1 MHDCPMANQHRTKL
15 RGVRNV
21 DDQLWDDFE
30 KVADALD
37 SDRSAEIRRYIE
49 WAVRRP
55 GAEDPRRPAEA
66 DDREATA

>member
-1 MHDCPMANQHRTKL
+1 MANQHRTKL

-55 GAEDPRRPAEA
+55 GAEGPRRPAVPEPG
-66 DDREATA
+66 DEPT